1 MELNKTISKNQC
13 ITKKSPEKL
22 ENNFRNENH
31 KNKDLWSTAKAMLRG
46 KLIPINGYTKKKK
59 KKKKK
64 GLNTMIYFY
73 TLGIRER
80 RAR

>member
-1 MELNKTISKNQC
+1 MKTTKTKTYGVQQKQC
-13 ITKKSPEKL
+13 SE
-22 ENNFRNENH
+22 ENLF
-31 KNKDLWSTAKAMLRG
+31 LLMAK
-46 KLIPINGYTKKKK
+46 KKKK

>member
-1 MELNKTISKNQC
+1 MKTTKTKTYGVQQKQC
-13 ITKKSPEKL
+13 SE
-22 ENNFRNENH
+22 ENLF
-31 KNKDLWSTAKAMLRG
+31 LLMAT
-46 KLIPINGYTKKKK
+46 PKK